1 MSVSSLQ
8 VTNNKMKLFPIILAA
23 GQGTRMNSAIP
34 KVLHP
39 IGGKPMLA
47 HVIDSCKQLQAEKI
61 AVIYG
66 HGGDQVQT
74 KIQDDAITWVHQ
86 AEQKGTGH
94 AVAQAAHLMH
104 DDDLVVIAYGDV
116 PLIKA
121 DTLQRL
127 ADSLQHADLSVLT
140 TLLDDPIG
148 YGRIVRQQGEV
159 DCIVEEKDA
168 DATIRQINEV
178 NSGFIAAKGADLKR
192 WLQQLSPE
200 NAQGE
205 YYLTD
210 CVGMAVAE
218 EKRVITVICENPSE
232 VEGVNN
238 RLQQAKL
245 EREYQAEQAQHLM
258 LSGVSLLDPSR
269 IDIRG
274 NVIAGKD
281 VIIDVNCVFIGTVK
295 LGNNVT
301 VEANCVIQDSV
312 IDDNSVIKANSVLE
326 SASVAENCNVGPFAR
341 LRPGA
346 DLQKSAKVGNF
357 VEIKKSIIGEGSK
370 VSHLSYI
377 GDTYMGRHV
386 NIGAGT
392 ITCNYD
398 GVNKHLT
405 QIGDHVFIGSS
416 SQLVAPIKVG
426 DYATIGAGSTISRD
440 VPANKLTLTRPIQ
453 KTINGWQRPTKNKNQ

>member
-1 MSVSSLQ
+1 
-8 VTNNKMKLFPIILAA
+8 MKLFPIILAA
-23 GQGTRMNSAIP
+23 GKGTRMNSAIP

-39 IGGKPMLA
+39 IGGKPMLG
-47 HVIDSCKQLQAEKI
+47 HVIDSCKQLNSSKI

-66 HGGDQVQT
+66 HGGDQVQSAFQHE
-74 KIQDDAITWVHQ
+74 KIDWVHQ

-94 AVAQAAHLMH
+94 AVAQAVNLIE
-104 DDDLVVIAYGDV
+104 DDDIIVIAYGDV

-121 DTLQRL
+121 HTLQRL
-127 ADSLQHADLSVLT
+127 ADSLQDADLSILT
-140 TLLDDPIG
+140 TLLDDPTG
-148 YGRIVRQQGEV
+148 YGRIVRNNDAV
-159 DCIVEEKDA
+159 HCIVEEKDA
-168 DATIRQINEV
+168 TSAIRQINEV

-218 EKRVITVICENPSE
+218 EKRVITVICDNPAE

-238 RLQQAKL
+238 RLQQATL
-245 EREYQAEQAQHLM
+245 EREYQHEYAQALM
-258 LSGVSLLDPSR
+258 LSGVSLLDPAR
-269 IDIRG
+269 LDIRG
-274 NVIAGKD
+274 TISAGKD
-281 VIIDVNCVFIGTVK
+281 VIVDINCVFIGQVQ
-295 LGNNVT
+295 LGNNV
-301 VEANCVIQDSV
+301 VIEANCVIQDSV
-312 IDDNSVIKANSVLE
+312 IGDNVTIKANSVLE
-326 SASVAENCNVGPFAR
+326 SATVASDCSVGPFAR

-346 DLQKSAKVGNF
+346 ELKQAAKVGNF
-357 VEIKKSIIGEGSK
+357 VEIKKSIIGIGSK

-377 GDTYMGRHV
+377 GDTHMGDQV

-398 GVNKHLT
+398 GVNKHIT
-405 QIGDHVFIGSS
+405 QIGNHAFIGSC
-416 SQLVAPIKVG
+416 SQLVAPVAVG
-426 DYATIGAGSTISRD
+426 DYATIGAGSTIAKD

-453 KTINGWQRPTKNKNQ
+453 KTISGWQRPTKNKK